1 MRHVHSLHPLAT
13 GEIPAQGATVQLS
26 TFCRAGVTLCCR
38 QGDSP
43 AGERWRAGADHSRDL
58 LRPKISPYVGSVR
71 PSALAVI
78 RVIAKQNHET
88 IQVHGAEAARA
99 FHLSTQMQTQPVLYT
114 SGSSREIRIGAL
126 TIRLRHV
133 SPEKL
138 QHAGTKVGLALVA
151 LFYLG
156 RKGVNPTSVAKIKCE
171 LTQAEFKQLVAC
183 KIPAWM
189 SKALAGPPPA

>member
-1 MRHVHSLHPLAT
+1 MPIA
-13 GEIPAQGATVQLS
+13 S
-26 TFCRAGVTLCCR
+26 TIWQQVKYLPKGRPFSSRRFAGLGSRSAVGKAIARLVI
-38 QGDSP
+38 
-43 AGERWRAGADHSRDL
+43 AGELERITRGIYM
-58 LRPKISPYVGSVR
+58 RPKISPYVGRVR

-88 IQVHGAEAARA
+88 IQVHGAEAVRA

-156 RKGVNPTSVAKIKCE
+156 RKGVNSTSVTKIKSE
-171 LTQAEFKQLVAC
+171 LTSAELKQLAAC
-183 KIPAWM
+183 KMPAWM

>member
-1 MRHVHSLHPLAT
+1 MSIA
-13 GEIPAQGATVQLS
+13 S
-26 TFCRAGVTLCCR
+26 TLWQQVKYLPKGRPFSARRFAGLGSRSAVGKAIARLV
-38 QGDSP
+38 S
-43 AGERWRAGADHSRDL
+43 AGELERITRGIYM
-58 LRPKISPYVGSVR
+58 RPKIGPYVGRVR
-71 PSALAVI
+71 PGALAVI

-114 SGSSREIRIGAL
+114 SGSSRVIRIGAL

-138 QHAGTKVGLALVA
+138 QHAGTRVGLALVA

-156 RKGVNPTSVAKIKCE
+156 RKGVNPTSVAKIKSQLTPAE
-171 LTQAEFKQLVAC
+171 LKQLAAC
-183 KIPAWM
+183 KMPAWM

>member
-1 MRHVHSLHPLAT
+1 MPIASTIWQQVKYLPKGRPFSSRRFVGLGSRSAVGKALARL
-13 GEIPAQGATVQLS
+13 VS
-26 TFCRAGVTLCCR
+26 
-38 QGDSP
+38 
-43 AGERWRAGADHSRDL
+43 AGELERITRGIYM
-58 LRPKISPYVGSVR
+58 RPKISPYVGSVR

-88 IQVHGAEAARA
+88 IQVHGAEAVRA
-99 FHLSTQMQTQPVLYT
+99 FHLSTQMQTKPVLYT
-114 SGSSREIRIGAL
+114 SGSSREIQIGAL

-156 RKGVNPTSVAKIKCE
+156 SNGVIPTSVTKIKSQLTPAE
-171 LTQAEFKQLVAC
+171 LKQLAAC
-183 KIPAWM
+183 KMPAWM
-189 SKALAGPPPA
+189 SKALAGPPPG

>member
-1 MRHVHSLHPLAT
+1 MSIA
-13 GEIPAQGATVQLS
+13 S
-26 TFCRAGVTLCCR
+26 TLWQQVKYLPKGQPFSSRRFAGLGSRSAVGKAIARLVN
-38 QGDSP
+38 
-43 AGERWRAGADHSRDL
+43 AGELERITRGIYI
-58 LRPKISPYVGSVR
+58 RPKISPYVGRVR

-99 FHLSTQMQTQPVLYT
+99 LHLSTQMQTQPVLYT
-114 SGSSREIRIGAL
+114 SGSSREIRIDAL

-138 QHAGTKVGLALVA
+138 QHAGTTVGLALVA

-156 RKGVNPTSVAKIKCE
+156 RKGVNPTSVTKIKSE
-171 LTQAEFKQLVAC
+171 LTQAELKQLAAC
-183 KIPAWM
+183 KMPAWM
-189 SKALAGPPPA
+189 SKALAGPPPV